1 MEKLKD
7 LPCKAPIFVMK
18 KAYKFSGVG
27 TKGLACFVFF
37 MGYVLYTNHP
47 IPGLIF
53 MTGGIFVFLISLYDG
68 TIKQVLLYDDKI
80 IFERNFGIYS
90 VRYDEIIR
98 YGNIKIGA
106 FSRLFVFDLKKE
118 IVRRS
123 RKEALKTSLIF
134 RISNI
139 PFTNKDFKNF
149 LITLEQKGIKQW

>member
-1 MEKLKD
+1 MEKLKE
-7 LPCKAPIFVMK
+7 LPREVPIFVMK

-47 IPGLIF
+47 TPGLIS
-53 MTGGIFVFLISLYDG
+53 MIGGIFVFLISLYDG

-90 VRYDEIIR
+90 VKYDEIIR

-106 FSRLFVFDLKKE
+106 FSTMFVFDFNK
-118 IVRRS
+118 RS
-123 RKEALKTSLIF
+123 ILGSQIF
-134 RISNI
+134 RLSNM
-139 PFTNKDFKNF
+139 PFTNDNFKNF
-149 LITLEQKGIKQW
+149 LVILEQKGIKQWKMF

>member
-47 IPGLIF
+47 TPGLIS
-53 MTGGIFVFLISLYDG
+53 MIGGIFVFLISLYDG

-80 IFERNFGIYS
+80 IFERNFVIYS
-90 VRYDEIIR
+90 VRYD
-98 YGNIKIGA
+98 
-106 FSRLFVFDLKKE
+106 
-118 IVRRS
+118 
-123 RKEALKTSLIF
+123 
-134 RISNI
+134 
-139 PFTNKDFKNF
+139 
-149 LITLEQKGIKQW
+149 